1 MRVEQ
6 GDDGVLVSG
15 FLDTGSASRADAY
28 DTVLVRGTR
37 GYSAEMRPHCFGA
50 LNACDITGD
59 YRIGVLPLISSAPRD
74 DRHTLGLLL
83 SGDATLE
90 QGGRQTLLTAGDF
103 VLYRGRRPFRLELSG
118 PYRYFVFDLGLG
130 DAGYLRHAGAAIANP
145 ELPTFASARIL
156 KATLAEIAE
165 AAAQMGPLTRQE
177 MGEHITRML
186 GTVFHEAN
194 RNGQVIPDVRATVLD
209 RVLSHID
216 RHLDGDLSPE
226 SIASAQHISVRYL
239 HALFQRQDDTLGH
252 HIRRRRLDRIRRDL
266 SDGELKHLPA
276 YAIAAR
282 WGLMNASHF
291 SKLFRTEFGIS
302 PQEFRRQLHG
312 GSPPQVPYAAT

>member
-6 GDDGVLVSG
+6 RGDGALVSG
-15 FLDTGSASRADAY
+15 FLDTGSAGRADAY
-28 DTVLVRGTR
+28 DTVWVRGTR

-59 YRIGVLPLISSAPRD
+59 YQIGVVPLVSPAARD

-90 QGGRQTLLTAGDF
+90 QNGRQTLLTPGDF
-103 VLYRGRRPFRLELSG
+103 VIYRGRRPFRLELGG

-130 DAGYLRHAGAAIANP
+130 DAGHLRHAGAAIANP
-145 ELPTFASARIL
+145 DLPTFASARIL
-156 KATLAEIAE
+156 KAALVEIAE
-165 AAAQMGPLTRQE
+165 AATRMGPLTRQE
-177 MGEHITRML
+177 MGEHITGML
-186 GTVFHEAN
+186 GTVFHEAS
-194 RNGQVIPDVRATVLD
+194 RTGQFIPDARATVID

-216 RHLDGDLSPE
+216 QHLDGDLSPE

-266 SDGELKHLPA
+266 TDRELAHLPA
-276 YAIAAR
+276 YTIAAR
-282 WGLMNASHF
+282 WGLTNPSHF
-291 SKLFRTEFGIS
+291 SKLFRTEFGVS
-302 PQEFRRQLHG
+302 PQEFRRQIRDG
-312 GSPPQVPYAAT
+312 AS